1 MATNGQ
7 EIFKDHKLTIGLD
20 LGDRSIQAQK
30 LTYVPAE
37 SYIEKWFES
46 HADKLPTNGGQ
57 IRIDL
62 NEVQIL
68 SKASGVGY

>member
-1 MATNGQ
+1 MKKISTVATNGK

-30 LTYVPAE
+30 LTYAPAE

-46 HADKLPTNGGQ
+46 HAEKLPTNGGQ

-68 SKASGVGY
+68 